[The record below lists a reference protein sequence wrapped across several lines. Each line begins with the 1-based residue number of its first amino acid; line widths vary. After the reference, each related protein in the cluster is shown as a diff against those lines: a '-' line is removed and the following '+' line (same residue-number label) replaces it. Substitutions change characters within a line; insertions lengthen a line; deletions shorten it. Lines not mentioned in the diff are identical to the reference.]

1 MQDPLEQFASL
12 RFSITDGDTAFNTV
26 GLFLLANTVLMGLLF
41 AAFNPTTKNSYD
53 FLLRNM
59 YLLVRSIVKEN
70 LYVSNQAY
78 FAPIFYLF
86 MTILLAN
93 VVGLLP
99 FSFTV
104 TSSFVVTF
112 FLSLL
117 HFMGVNFIGV
127 FRHM

>member
-1 MQDPLEQFASL
+1 
-12 RFSITDGDTAFNTV
+12 V